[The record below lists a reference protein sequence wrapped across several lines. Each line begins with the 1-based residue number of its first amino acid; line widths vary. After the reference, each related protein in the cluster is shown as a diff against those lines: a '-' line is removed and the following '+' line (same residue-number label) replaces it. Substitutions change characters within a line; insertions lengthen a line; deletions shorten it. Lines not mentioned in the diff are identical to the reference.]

1 MKNLTQIGTDLHL
14 PSGWE
19 HLTVWISACLTML
32 ISLFHILSHLRQYN
46 KPSEQRLIVR
56 IAAVIPIYALTSAI
70 AFSAPSY
77 SLIQAAIR
85 DMAEAMVIYSFLTLL
100 YSYLGGEGQIC
111 NALNGTPISGSWMTW
126 TCCLTGLPFSGQILR
141 FSKQCALQFC
151 IIRPVVSTL
160 EVLMYKFGVYPL
172 EAPYQLH
179 AAPLFVTLVYNISIS
194 FALFG
199 LALFYICTKKL
210 LEPHNPVMKFV
221 SVKGIILV
229 SYWQNLLI
237 AIVSQAGGIDTPG
250 SLQGILIAIE
260 CVPAAILVLRAFPI
274 SPYSKEAVDS
284 SPLDSM
290 SGKDF
295 KQIFVSVQDTVNPKD
310 IFQDV
315 VHNFS
320 SRYRGYAQYHNVQVN
335 EPLAENDSRL
345 MDSDE
350 ELQVLPN

>member
-1 MKNLTQIGTDLHL
+1 
-14 PSGWE
+14 
-19 HLTVWISACLTML
+19 
-32 ISLFHILSHLRQYN
+32 
-46 KPSEQRLIVR
+46 
-56 IAAVIPIYALTSAI
+56 
-70 AFSAPSY
+70 
-77 SLIQAAIR
+77 
-85 DMAEAMVIYSFLTLL
+85 
-100 YSYLGGEGQIC
+100 
-111 NALNGTPISGSWMTW
+111 
-126 TCCLTGLPFSGQILR
+126 
-141 FSKQCALQFC
+141 
-151 IIRPVVSTL
+151 
-160 EVLMYKFGVYPL
+160 
-172 EAPYQLH
+172 
-179 AAPLFVTLVYNISIS
+179 
-194 FALFG
+194 
-199 LALFYICTKKL
+199 
-210 LEPHNPVMKFV
+210 MKFV

-229 SYWQNLLI
+229 SYWQNLMI
-237 AIVSQAGGIDTPG
+237 AILGQAGAIDTPG